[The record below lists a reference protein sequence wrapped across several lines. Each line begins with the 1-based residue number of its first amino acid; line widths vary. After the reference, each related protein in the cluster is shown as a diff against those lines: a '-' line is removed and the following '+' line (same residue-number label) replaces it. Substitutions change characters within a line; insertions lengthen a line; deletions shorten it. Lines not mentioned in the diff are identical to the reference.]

1 MTVIGNRFTP
11 AFAGRNP
18 NEPTPAP
25 PGPDIRFATVT
36 ETSTGR
42 FSVTLQVGPGSIP
55 PDTIDMDWGDGTR
68 QALGGLAASH
78 SYADGG
84 AFELRAIARGDSRE
98 SVNSIRVQVLEGAS
112 PIPDPL
118 ADFTIAP
125 AAPTDADP
133 IILDA
138 APSTPAEFIEAYEWG
153 QQMPNTIPPA
163 EGPQVMNLGAQPAGA
178 YVWNLRVRLTDG
190 RWSPLR
196 SRGVNITATEDPGD
210 EPDPEPEA
218 EE

>member
-1 MTVIGNRFTP
+1 MAVIGNRFTP
-11 AFAGRNP
+11 AFAGRRP

-25 PGPDIRFATVT
+25 PGPDIRFAVVT
-36 ETSTGR
+36 ETAGR
-42 FSVTLQVGPGSIP
+42 VNITLQVGPGSIP
-55 PDTIDMDWGDGTR
+55 PDTIDLDWGDGTR
-68 QALGGLAASH
+68 QALGGLIAAH

-125 AAPTDADP
+125 AAPTDADL
-133 IILDA
+133 IVLDA

-153 QQMPNTIPPA
+153 QQMPVTIPPA

-190 RWSPLR
+190 RWSVLR
-196 SRGVNITATEDPGD
+196 SRGVNITASEDP
-210 EPDPEPEA
+210 EEPPPDPEAEA
-218 EE
+218 